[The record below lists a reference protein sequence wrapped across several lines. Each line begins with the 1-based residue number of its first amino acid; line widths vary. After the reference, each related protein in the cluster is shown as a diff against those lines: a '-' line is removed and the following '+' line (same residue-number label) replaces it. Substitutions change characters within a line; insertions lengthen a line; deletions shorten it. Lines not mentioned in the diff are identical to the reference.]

1 MKKRTVLSLTTAAVI
16 LAAYVPNE
24 PILANTPSSE
34 VIKETKVGSIIKQNN
49 IKYKVLTVE
58 GNIGTVQ
65 VGNGVTPVQFEAGQ
79 DGKSFTIPTK
89 ITVGDKVFTV
99 TEVASEAFSYYPD
112 ETGRI
117 IYYPSSIT
125 IPSSIKKIQ
134 KNGFHGSKAK
144 TIIFENGSQLEKIED
159 KAFNFSELEEIEL
172 PASLEYIGTS
182 AFSFSQ
188 KLKKLTF
195 SSSSKLELISH
206 EAFANLSN
214 LEKLTLPKSVKTL
227 GSNLFK
233 NTTSLKHVDVEEGN
247 ESFASID
254 GVLFSKDK
262 TKLIC
267 YPSKKNDESY
277 KTPKETKE
285 LTSYS
290 FDKNSYLKRLELN
303 DGLEKIGTFA
313 FEDAIK
319 LEEISLP
326 NSLETIERLAFY
338 RNLELKELILP
349 DNVKNFGKHVMNGLP
364 KLKRLTIGNNI
375 NSLPSF
381 FLSGSLDSLK
391 EIHIKNKST
400 EFSVKKDT
408 FAIPE
413 TVKFYVTSEHIKDV
427 LKSNLST
434 SNDIIVEKVDNIKQE
449 TNVDKPKEGT
459 GKTETDVTKPKEGT
473 GKTETDV
480 TKPKEGTGKT
490 ETDVAKPKEG
500 TDKTETDVA
509 KPKEGTGKTET
520 DVAKPKEGTDKTET
534 DVAKPKE
541 GTGKT
546 ETDVAKPKE
555 GTGKTETDVA
565 KPKEGTG
572 KTETDVAKPKKNSNQ
587 GVVGWVKDKGLWY
600 YLNESGSM
608 ATGWIKDKGL
618 WYYLNESGSM
628 ATGWVKDKGSWYY
641 LDTAGA
647 MKTGWFTVSGKW
659 YYTYNSGDLLVNTTT
674 PDGYRVNANGEWVG

>member
-459 GKTETDVTKPKEGT
+459 GKTETDV
-473 GKTETDV
+473 
-480 TKPKEGTGKT
+480 
-490 ETDVAKPKEG
+490 
-500 TDKTETDVA
+500 
-509 KPKEGTGKTET
+509 
-520 DVAKPKEGTDKTET
+520 
-534 DVAKPKE
+534 
-541 GTGKT
+541 
-546 ETDVAKPKE
+546 
-555 GTGKTETDVA
+555 A

-587 GVVGWVKDKGLWY
+587 GVVGWVKDKGLWYYLNESGSMATGWVKDKGLWYYLNESGSMATGWVKDKGLWY

>member
-1 MKKRTVLSLTTAAVI
+1 MKKTTILSLTTAAVI

-24 PILANTPSSE
+24 PILADTPSSE
-34 VIKETKVGSIIKQNN
+34 VIKETKVGSIIQQNN

-65 VGNGVTPVQFEAGQ
+65 VGNGVTPVEFEAGQ
-79 DGKSFTIPTK
+79 DGKPFTIPTK

-99 TEVASEAFSYYPD
+99 TEVASQAFSYYPD

-117 IYYPSSIT
+117 VYYPSSIT

-134 KNGFHGSKAK
+134 KKGFHGSKAK
-144 TIIFENGSQLEKIED
+144 TIIFDKGSQLEKIED
-159 KAFNFSELEEIEL
+159 RAFDFSELEEIEL

-227 GSNLFK
+227 GSNLFRL
-233 NTTSLKHVDVEEGN
+233 TTSLKHVDVEEGN
-247 ESFASID
+247 ESFASVD

-262 TKLIC
+262 TQLIY
-267 YPSKKNDESY
+267 YPSQKNDESY

-285 LTSYS
+285 LASYS
-290 FDKNSYLKRLELN
+290 FNKNSYLKKLELN
-303 DGLEKIGTFA
+303 EGLEKIGTFA
-313 FEDAIK
+313 FADAIK

-326 NSLETIERLAFY
+326 
-338 RNLELKELILP
+338 
-349 DNVKNFGKHVMNGLP
+349 
-364 KLKRLTIGNNI
+364 KLKSLTIGNNI

-381 FLSGSLDSLK
+381 FLSGVLDSLK

-449 TNVDKPKEGT
+449 T
-459 GKTETDVTKPKEGT
+459 
-473 GKTETDV
+473 
-480 TKPKEGTGKT
+480 
-490 ETDVAKPKEG
+490 
-500 TDKTETDVA
+500 
-509 KPKEGTGKTET
+509 
-520 DVAKPKEGTDKTET
+520 
-534 DVAKPKE
+534 
-541 GTGKT
+541 
-546 ETDVAKPKE
+546 
-555 GTGKTETDVA
+555 
-565 KPKEGTG
+565 
-572 KTETDVAKPKKNSNQ
+572 DVAKPKKNSNQ

-608 ATGWIKDKGL
+608 A
-618 WYYLNESGSM
+618 
-628 ATGWVKDKGSWYY
+628 
-641 LDTAGA
+641 
-647 MKTGWFTVSGKW
+647 TGWFTVSGKW

>member
-24 PILANTPSSE
+24 PILADTPSLE

-117 IYYPSSIT
+117 VYYPSSIT

-144 TIIFENGSQLEKIED
+144 TIIFDNGSQLEKIED
-159 KAFNFSELEEIEL
+159 RAFNFSELEEIEL

-188 KLKKLTF
+188 NLKKLTF

-214 LEKLTLPKSVKTL
+214 LEKLTLPKSVKKL

-262 TKLIC
+262 TKLIY

-413 TVKFYVTSEHIKDV
+413 TVKFYVTSEHIKEV

-434 SNDIIVEKVDNIKQE
+434 SNDIIVEKVDNMKQE
-449 TNVDKPKEGT
+449 TDVEKPKEETGKTETDVEKPKEGT
-459 GKTETDVTKPKEGT
+459 GKTETDVEKPKEGT

-480 TKPKEGTGKT
+480 EKPKEETGKT
-490 ETDVAKPKEG
+490 ETDV
-500 TDKTETDVA
+500 D
-509 KPKEGTGKTET
+509 
-520 DVAKPKEGTDKTET
+520 
-534 DVAKPKE
+534 
-541 GTGKT
+541 
-546 ETDVAKPKE
+546 
-555 GTGKTETDVA
+555 
-565 KPKEGTG
+565 
-572 KTETDVAKPKKNSNQ
+572 KPKKNSNQ
-587 GVVGWVKDKGLWY
+587 GVVSWVKDKGSWY

-608 ATGWIKDKGL
+608 ATGWVKDKGSWYYL
-618 WYYLNESGSM
+618 NESGSMATGWVKDKGSWYYLNESGSMVTGWVKDKGSWYYLNESGSM

-659 YYTYNSGDLLVNTTT
+659 YYAYNSGDLLVNTTT
-674 PDGYRVNANGEWVG
+674 PDGYQVNDNGEWVG

>member
-24 PILANTPSSE
+24 PILADTPSSE

-117 IYYPSSIT
+117 VYYPSSIT

-159 KAFNFSELEEIEL
+159 RAFNFSELEEIEL

-188 KLKKLTF
+188 NLKKLTF

-262 TKLIC
+262 TKLIY

-413 TVKFYVTSEHIKDV
+413 TVKFYVTSEHIKEV

-434 SNDIIVEKVDNIKQE
+434 SNDIIVEKVDNMKQE
-449 TNVDKPKEGT
+449 TDVEKPKEETGKTETDVEKPKEGT
-459 GKTETDVTKPKEGT
+459 GKTETDVEKPKEGT

-480 TKPKEGTGKT
+480 DKPKEETGKT
-490 ETDVAKPKEG
+490 ETDV
-500 TDKTETDVA
+500 D
-509 KPKEGTGKTET
+509 
-520 DVAKPKEGTDKTET
+520 
-534 DVAKPKE
+534 
-541 GTGKT
+541 
-546 ETDVAKPKE
+546 
-555 GTGKTETDVA
+555 
-565 KPKEGTG
+565 
-572 KTETDVAKPKKNSNQ
+572 KPKKNSNQ
-587 GVVGWVKDKGLWY
+587 GVVSWVKDKGSWY

-608 ATGWIKDKGL
+608 ATGWVKDKGSWYYLNESGSMITGWVKDKGSWYYLNESGSMVTGWVKDKGL

-659 YYTYNSGDLLVNTTT
+659 YYAYNSGDLLVNTTT
-674 PDGYRVNANGEWVG
+674 PDGYQVNDNGEWVG

>member
-1 MKKRTVLSLTTAAVI
+1 MKKSTVLSLTTAAVI

-24 PILANTPSSE
+24 PILADTPSSE
-34 VIKETKVGSIIKQNN
+34 VIKETKVGSIIQQNN

-79 DGKSFTIPTK
+79 DGKLFTIPTEIK
-89 ITVGDKVFTV
+89 VGDKVFTV

-117 IYYPSSIT
+117 VYYPSSIT

-134 KNGFHGSKAK
+134 KKGFHGSKAK
-144 TIIFENGSQLEKIED
+144 TIIFDKGSQLEKIED
-159 KAFNFSELEEIEL
+159 RAFDFSELEEIEL

-227 GSNLFK
+227 GSNLFRL
-233 NTTSLKHVDVEEGN
+233 TTSLKHVDVEEGN
-247 ESFASID
+247 ESFASVD

-262 TKLIC
+262 TKLIY
-267 YPSKKNDESY
+267 YPSQKNDESY

-285 LTSYS
+285 LASYS
-290 FDKNSYLKRLELN
+290 FNKNSYLKRLELN

-313 FEDAIK
+313 FADAIK

-338 RNLELKELILP
+338 GNLELKELILP

-364 KLKRLTIGNNI
+364 KLKSLTIGNNI

-381 FLSGSLDSLK
+381 FLSGVLDSLK

-449 TNVDKPKEGT
+449 TDVDKPKEGT
-459 GKTETDVTKPKEGT
+459 GKTETDVT
-473 GKTETDV
+473 
-480 TKPKEGTGKT
+480 
-490 ETDVAKPKEG
+490 
-500 TDKTETDVA
+500 
-509 KPKEGTGKTET
+509 
-520 DVAKPKEGTDKTET
+520 
-534 DVAKPKE
+534 
-541 GTGKT
+541 
-546 ETDVAKPKE
+546 
-555 GTGKTETDVA
+555 

-608 ATGWIKDKGL
+608 ATGWVKDKGL

>member
-480 TKPKEGTGKT
+480 
-490 ETDVAKPKEG
+490 AKPKEG

-565 KPKEGTG
+565 KPK
-572 KTETDVAKPKKNSNQ
+572 KNSNQ
-587 GVVGWVKDKGLWY
+587 GVVGWVKDKGLWYYLNESGSMATGWVKDKGLWY

>member
-459 GKTETDVTKPKEGT
+459 GKTETDV
-473 GKTETDV
+473 
-480 TKPKEGTGKT
+480 
-490 ETDVAKPKEG
+490 
-500 TDKTETDVA
+500 
-509 KPKEGTGKTET
+509 
-520 DVAKPKEGTDKTET
+520 
-534 DVAKPKE
+534 
-541 GTGKT
+541 
-546 ETDVAKPKE
+546 
-555 GTGKTETDVA
+555 
-565 KPKEGTG
+565 
-572 KTETDVAKPKKNSNQ
+572 AKPKKNSNQ
-587 GVVGWVKDKGLWY
+587 GVVGWVKDKGLWYYLNESGSMATGWVKDKGLWYYLNESGSMATGWVKDKGLWYYLNESGSMATGWVKDKGLWY

>member
-24 PILANTPSSE
+24 PILADTPSSE

-117 IYYPSSIT
+117 VYYPSSIT

-159 KAFNFSELEEIEL
+159 RAFNFSELEEIEL

-188 KLKKLTF
+188 NLKKLTF

-262 TKLIC
+262 TKLIY

-413 TVKFYVTSEHIKDV
+413 TVKFYVTSEHIKEV

-434 SNDIIVEKVDNIKQE
+434 SNDIIVEKVDNMKQE
-449 TNVDKPKEGT
+449 TDVEKPKEETGKTETDVEKPKEGT
-459 GKTETDVTKPKEGT
+459 GKTETDVDKPKEET

-480 TKPKEGTGKT
+480 
-490 ETDVAKPKEG
+490 D
-500 TDKTETDVA
+500 
-509 KPKEGTGKTET
+509 
-520 DVAKPKEGTDKTET
+520 
-534 DVAKPKE
+534 
-541 GTGKT
+541 
-546 ETDVAKPKE
+546 
-555 GTGKTETDVA
+555 
-565 KPKEGTG
+565 
-572 KTETDVAKPKKNSNQ
+572 KPKKNSNQ
-587 GVVGWVKDKGLWY
+587 GVVSWVKDKGSWYYLNESGSMATGWVKDKGSWYYLNESGSMITGWVKDKGSWYYLNESGSMVTGWVKDKGLWY

-608 ATGWIKDKGL
+608 VTGWVKDKGL

-659 YYTYNSGDLLVNTTT
+659 YYAYNSGDLLVNTTT
-674 PDGYRVNANGEWVG
+674 PDGYQVNDNGEWVG

>member
-1 MKKRTVLSLTTAAVI
+1 MKKSTVLSLTTAAVI

-24 PILANTPSSE
+24 PILADTPSSE
-34 VIKETKVGSIIKQNN
+34 VIKETKVGSIIQQNN

-79 DGKSFTIPTK
+79 DGKLFTIPTEIK
-89 ITVGDKVFTV
+89 VGDKVFTV

-117 IYYPSSIT
+117 VYYPSSIT

-134 KNGFHGSKAK
+134 KKGFHGSKAK
-144 TIIFENGSQLEKIED
+144 TIIFDKGSQLEKIED
-159 KAFNFSELEEIEL
+159 RAFDFSELEEIEL

-227 GSNLFK
+227 GSNLFRL
-233 NTTSLKHVDVEEGN
+233 TTSLKHVDVEEGN
-247 ESFASID
+247 ESFASVD

-262 TKLIC
+262 TKLIY
-267 YPSKKNDESY
+267 YPSQKNDESY

-285 LTSYS
+285 LASYS
-290 FDKNSYLKRLELN
+290 FNKNSYLKRLELN

-313 FEDAIK
+313 FADAIK

-338 RNLELKELILP
+338 GNLELKELILP

-364 KLKRLTIGNNI
+364 KLKSLTIGNNI

-381 FLSGSLDSLK
+381 FLSGVLDSLK

-449 TNVDKPKEGT
+449 TDVDKPKEGTGKTETNVDKPKEGTGKTETNVDKPKEGT
-459 GKTETDVTKPKEGT
+459 GKTETDVT
-473 GKTETDV
+473 
-480 TKPKEGTGKT
+480 
-490 ETDVAKPKEG
+490 
-500 TDKTETDVA
+500 
-509 KPKEGTGKTET
+509 
-520 DVAKPKEGTDKTET
+520 
-534 DVAKPKE
+534 
-541 GTGKT
+541 
-546 ETDVAKPKE
+546 
-555 GTGKTETDVA
+555 

-608 ATGWIKDKGL
+608 ATGWVKDKGL

>member
-1 MKKRTVLSLTTAAVI
+1 MKKSTVLSLTTAAVI

-24 PILANTPSSE
+24 PILADTPSSE
-34 VIKETKVGSIIKQNN
+34 VIKETKVGSIIQQNN

-79 DGKSFTIPTK
+79 DGKLFTIPTEIK
-89 ITVGDKVFTV
+89 VGDKVFTV

-117 IYYPSSIT
+117 VYYPSSIT

-134 KNGFHGSKAK
+134 KKGFHGSKAK
-144 TIIFENGSQLEKIED
+144 TIIFDKGSQLEKIED
-159 KAFNFSELEEIEL
+159 RAFDFSELEEIEL

-227 GSNLFK
+227 GSNLFRL
-233 NTTSLKHVDVEEGN
+233 TTSLKHVDVEEGN
-247 ESFASID
+247 ESFASVD

-262 TKLIC
+262 TKLIY
-267 YPSKKNDESY
+267 YPSQKNDESY

-285 LTSYS
+285 LASYS
-290 FDKNSYLKRLELN
+290 FNKNSYLKRLELN

-313 FEDAIK
+313 FADAIK

-338 RNLELKELILP
+338 GNLELKELILP

-364 KLKRLTIGNNI
+364 KLKSLTIGNNI

-381 FLSGSLDSLK
+381 FLSGVLDSLK

-449 TNVDKPKEGT
+449 TDVDKPKEGTGKTETNVDKPKEGTGKTETNVDKPKEGT

-490 ETDVAKPKEG
+490 ETDV
-500 TDKTETDVA
+500 T
-509 KPKEGTGKTET
+509 
-520 DVAKPKEGTDKTET
+520 
-534 DVAKPKE
+534 
-541 GTGKT
+541 
-546 ETDVAKPKE
+546 
-555 GTGKTETDVA
+555 

-608 ATGWIKDKGL
+608 ATGWVKDKGL

>member
-459 GKTETDVTKPKEGT
+459 GKTETDV
-473 GKTETDV
+473 
-480 TKPKEGTGKT
+480 
-490 ETDVAKPKEG
+490 
-500 TDKTETDVA
+500 
-509 KPKEGTGKTET
+509 
-520 DVAKPKEGTDKTET
+520 
-534 DVAKPKE
+534 
-541 GTGKT
+541 
-546 ETDVAKPKE
+546 
-555 GTGKTETDVA
+555 
-565 KPKEGTG
+565 
-572 KTETDVAKPKKNSNQ
+572 AKPKKNSNQ

-608 ATGWIKDKGL
+608 ATGWVKDKGLWYYLNESGSMATGWVKDKGLWYYLNESGSMATGWIKDKSL

>member
-1 MKKRTVLSLTTAAVI
+1 MKKSTVLSLTTAAVI

-24 PILANTPSSE
+24 PILADTPSSE
-34 VIKETKVGSIIKQNN
+34 VIKETKVGSIIQQNN

-79 DGKSFTIPTK
+79 DGKLFTIPTEIK
-89 ITVGDKVFTV
+89 VGDKVFTV

-117 IYYPSSIT
+117 VYYPSSIT

-134 KNGFHGSKAK
+134 KKGFHGSKAK
-144 TIIFENGSQLEKIED
+144 TIIFDKGSQLEKIED
-159 KAFNFSELEEIEL
+159 RAFDFSELEEIEL

-227 GSNLFK
+227 GSNLFRL
-233 NTTSLKHVDVEEGN
+233 TTSLKHVDVEEGN
-247 ESFASID
+247 ESFASVD

-262 TKLIC
+262 TKLIY
-267 YPSKKNDESY
+267 YPSQKNDESY

-285 LTSYS
+285 LASYS
-290 FDKNSYLKRLELN
+290 FNKNSYLKRLELN

-313 FEDAIK
+313 FADAIK

-338 RNLELKELILP
+338 GNLELKELILP

-364 KLKRLTIGNNI
+364 KLKSLTIGNNI

-381 FLSGSLDSLK
+381 FLSGVLDSLK

-449 TNVDKPKEGT
+449 TDVDKPKEGTGKTETNVDKPKEGTGKTETNVDKPKEGT

-490 ETDVAKPKEG
+490 ETDVAKPK
-500 TDKTETDVA
+500 
-509 KPKEGTGKTET
+509 
-520 DVAKPKEGTDKTET
+520 
-534 DVAKPKE
+534 
-541 GTGKT
+541 
-546 ETDVAKPKE
+546 
-555 GTGKTETDVA
+555 
-565 KPKEGTG
+565 
-572 KTETDVAKPKKNSNQ
+572 KNSNQ

-608 ATGWIKDKGL
+608 ATGWVKDKGLWYYLNESGSMATGWVKDKGL

>member
-480 TKPKEGTGKT
+480 
-490 ETDVAKPKEG
+490 AKPKEG

-565 KPKEGTG
+565 KPK
-572 KTETDVAKPKKNSNQ
+572 KNSNQ

-608 ATGWIKDKGL
+608 ATGWVKDKGLWYYLNESGSMATGWVKDKGL

>member
-1 MKKRTVLSLTTAAVI
+1 M

-24 PILANTPSSE
+24 PILADTPSSE
-34 VIKETKVGSIIKQNN
+34 VIKETKVGSIIQQNN

-65 VGNGVTPVQFEAGQ
+65 VGNGVTPVEFEAGQ
-79 DGKSFTIPTK
+79 DGKPFTIPTK

-99 TEVASEAFSYYPD
+99 TEVASQAFSYYPD

-117 IYYPSSIT
+117 VYYPSSIT

-134 KNGFHGSKAK
+134 KKGFHGSKAK
-144 TIIFENGSQLEKIED
+144 TIIFDKGSQLEKIED
-159 KAFNFSELEEIEL
+159 RAFDFSELEEIEL

-227 GSNLFK
+227 GSNLFRL
-233 NTTSLKHVDVEEGN
+233 TTSLKHVDVEEGN
-247 ESFASID
+247 ESFASVD

-262 TKLIC
+262 TQLIY
-267 YPSKKNDESY
+267 YPSQKNDESY

-285 LTSYS
+285 LASYS
-290 FDKNSYLKRLELN
+290 FNKNSYLKKLELN

-313 FEDAIK
+313 FADAIK

-338 RNLELKELILP
+338 GNLELKELILP

-364 KLKRLTIGNNI
+364 KLKSLTIGNNI

-381 FLSGSLDSLK
+381 FLSGVLDSLK

-408 FAIPE
+408 FAIP
-413 TVKFYVTSEHIKDV
+413 
-427 LKSNLST
+427 
-434 SNDIIVEKVDNIKQE
+434 
-449 TNVDKPKEGT
+449 
-459 GKTETDVTKPKEGT
+459 
-473 GKTETDV
+473 
-480 TKPKEGTGKT
+480 
-490 ETDVAKPKEG
+490 
-500 TDKTETDVA
+500 
-509 KPKEGTGKTET
+509 
-520 DVAKPKEGTDKTET
+520 
-534 DVAKPKE
+534 
-541 GTGKT
+541 
-546 ETDVAKPKE
+546 
-555 GTGKTETDVA
+555 
-565 KPKEGTG
+565 
-572 KTETDVAKPKKNSNQ
+572 
-587 GVVGWVKDKGLWY
+587 
-600 YLNESGSM
+600 
-608 ATGWIKDKGL
+608 
-618 WYYLNESGSM
+618 
-628 ATGWVKDKGSWYY
+628 
-641 LDTAGA
+641 
-647 MKTGWFTVSGKW
+647 
-659 YYTYNSGDLLVNTTT
+659 
-674 PDGYRVNANGEWVG
+674 

>member
-24 PILANTPSSE
+24 PILADTPSSE

-117 IYYPSSIT
+117 VYYPSSIT

-159 KAFNFSELEEIEL
+159 RAFNFSELEEIEL

-188 KLKKLTF
+188 NLKKLTF

-262 TKLIC
+262 TKLIY

-413 TVKFYVTSEHIKDV
+413 TVKFYVTSEHIKEV

-434 SNDIIVEKVDNIKQE
+434 SNDIIVEKVDNMKQE
-449 TNVDKPKEGT
+449 TDVEKPKEETGKTETDVEKPKEGT
-459 GKTETDVTKPKEGT
+459 GKTETDVEKPKEGT

-480 TKPKEGTGKT
+480 DKPKEETGKT
-490 ETDVAKPKEG
+490 ETDV
-500 TDKTETDVA
+500 D
-509 KPKEGTGKTET
+509 
-520 DVAKPKEGTDKTET
+520 
-534 DVAKPKE
+534 
-541 GTGKT
+541 
-546 ETDVAKPKE
+546 
-555 GTGKTETDVA
+555 
-565 KPKEGTG
+565 
-572 KTETDVAKPKKNSNQ
+572 KPKKNSNQ
-587 GVVGWVKDKGLWY
+587 GVVSWVKDKGSWYYLNESGSMATGWVKDKGSWYYLNESGSMITGWVKDKGSWYYLNESGSMVTGWVKDKGLWY

-608 ATGWIKDKGL
+608 V
-618 WYYLNESGSM
+618 
-628 ATGWVKDKGSWYY
+628 TGWVKDKGSWYY

-659 YYTYNSGDLLVNTTT
+659 YYAYNSGDLLVNTTT
-674 PDGYRVNANGEWVG
+674 PDGYQVNDNGEWVG